1 MRTIVAVNEG
11 PGPVRMTWQRGD
23 RISAIPLAA
32 GAKQVVRASGMMIA
46 LEDGRLTAVV
56 RVNVLEERPGRR
68 GGAP

>member
-1 MRTIVAVNEG
+1 M
-11 PGPVRMTWQRGD
+11 RMTWQRGD